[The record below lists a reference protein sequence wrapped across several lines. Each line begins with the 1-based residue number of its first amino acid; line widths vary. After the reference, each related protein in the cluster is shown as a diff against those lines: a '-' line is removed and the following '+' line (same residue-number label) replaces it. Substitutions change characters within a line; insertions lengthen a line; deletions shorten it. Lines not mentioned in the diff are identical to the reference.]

1 MPKPTEN
8 IHQGYGESFLFGCTF
23 VWYTL
28 AGNCSRGDDYQK
40 IDVSLFRG
48 TLADSI
54 CVKEIAIY
62 VFVVSSTRL
71 NMSLLL
77 LEDQQQNLSIILTEQ
92 NHSTL

>member
-54 CVKEIAIY
+54 CVKEID

-77 LEDQQQNLSIILTEQ
+77 LEDQQQNLSIILT
-92 NHSTL
+92 